1 MVALTKMESEAY
13 AAAIESSEGNGHDFG
28 FTEDM
33 VADLWKRG
41 MGPQVV
47 GGLITS
53 LTQKGLMEVAEPVQ
67 VNGEEWVTQFT
78 LPKFQDEYGNA
89 L

>member
-1 MVALTKMESEAY
+1 MVDLTKMETEAY
-13 AAAIESSEGNGHDFG
+13 ASAVESSAGNGHDFG

-33 VADLWKRG
+33 VTDLWKRG

-47 GGLITS
+47 GGLIIS
-53 LTQKGLMEVAEPVQ
+53 LTQKGLMEVEEPVQ

-78 LPKFQDEYGNA
+78 LPEFQDEHGNA